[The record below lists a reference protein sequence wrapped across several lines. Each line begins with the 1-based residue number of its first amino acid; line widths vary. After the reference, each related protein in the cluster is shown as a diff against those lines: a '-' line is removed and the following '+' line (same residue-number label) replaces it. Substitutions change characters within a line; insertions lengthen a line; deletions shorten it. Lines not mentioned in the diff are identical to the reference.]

1 METLSLA
8 ARARGLALVSVDESF
23 RDRHIC
29 IVGLGYVGLTLAA
42 TMASVG
48 FRVTGIEVRSSVLD
62 MLRAGQPH
70 FQEPG
75 LNQMLAQG
83 FEDGFLEWCGEIP
96 KCCKASVYIITV
108 GTPLNEHGSVNLDMI
123 ERVTREIA
131 GRAKPGSLVIL
142 RSTVMIG
149 TTRKLVLP
157 ILQELGVDLSVA
169 FCPERTIE
177 GQALRE
183 LRELP
188 QIVGAP
194 DLQTLMRAT
203 QIFQFLTSTIVRVS
217 SFEAAEM
224 IKLID
229 NVQRDV
235 LFALANE
242 VSLMCDA
249 IGISADEVIRSG
261 KLGYARHVVPLPGPV
276 GGPCLSKDSYILA
289 QGIAGAG
296 VVPEIALTSR
306 KRNEEQL
313 RGVADTLK
321 GWTNRLT
328 GFPMKP
334 VITLLGLAFKGRPA
348 TDDIRGTTAKPILEA
363 LRVAYPTAKFRG
375 YDAVVTAHDISI
387 FGIAP
392 VDTLEHGFR
401 GASLV
406 LILNN
411 HPLFENLP
419 LSHLGRLMRPPGI
432 IYDLW
437 HHYKAQELRL
447 PPDIGYA
454 ALGSHSTAH
463 LPVSPGSTRARG
475 H

>member
-1 METLSLA
+1 
-8 ARARGLALVSVDESF
+8 LVTVDESF
-23 RDRHIC
+23 CDRQIC

-48 FRVTGIEVRSSVLD
+48 FRAMGIEIRSSVLE
-62 MLRAGQPH
+62 MLRCGQSH
-70 FQEPG
+70 FHEPG
-75 LNQMLAQG
+75 LNDMLAQG
-83 FEDGFLEWCGEIP
+83 MADGLLEWHPEIP
-96 KCCKASVYIITV
+96 KDCEASVYIITV
-108 GTPLNEHGSVNLDMI
+108 GTPLGEDGRVRLDMI

-131 GRAKPGSLVIL
+131 RSARPGSLVIL

-149 TTRKLVLP
+149 TTRNLVLP
-157 ILQELGVDLSVA
+157 ILEETGAALQVA

-188 QIVGAP
+188 QIVGAS
-194 DLQTLMRAT
+194 DLQTIMRAT
-203 QIFQFLTSTIVRVS
+203 QIFQFLTSTIVRVG
-217 SFEAAEM
+217 SFETAEM

-249 IGISADEVIRSG
+249 IGISADEVVRSG
-261 KLGYARHVVPLPGPV
+261 KLGYVRHVVPSPGPV

-289 QGIAGAG
+289 QGVAPAG

-306 KRNEEQL
+306 KLNEQQLGGVAETL
-313 RGVADTLK
+313 RG
-321 GWTNRLT
+321 WTDGLT
-328 GFPMKP
+328 GFPIKP

-348 TDDIRGTTAKPILEA
+348 TDDIRGTTAKPILDA
-363 LRVAYPTAKFRG
+363 LRDAYPTAEFRG
-375 YDAVVTAHDISI
+375 FDAVVPAHDIAG

-392 VDTLEHGFR
+392 VDSLEDGFR
-401 GASLV
+401 GANLV

-411 HPLFENLP
+411 HPVFENLP
-419 LSHLGRLMRPPGI
+419 LSHLARLMRAPGI

-454 ALGSHSTAH
+454 AMGSHSTGR
-463 LPVSPGSTRARG
+463 LPRG
-475 H
+475 ANY

>member
-1 METLSLA
+1 MVT
-8 ARARGLALVSVDESF
+8 VDKSF
-23 RDRHIC
+23 HDRQIC

-48 FRVTGIEVRSSVLD
+48 FRVMGIEISSSVLE
-62 MLRAGQPH
+62 MLRCGQSH
-70 FQEPG
+70 FHEPG
-75 LNQMLAQG
+75 LNEMLALG
-83 FEDGFLEWCGEIP
+83 MEDGLLEWHREIP
-96 KCCKASVYIITV
+96 KDCEASVYIITV
-108 GTPLNEHGSVNLDMI
+108 GTPLDRHGKVRLDMI

-131 GRAKPGSLVIL
+131 RCAKPRSLVLL

-149 TTRKLVLP
+149 TTRNLVLP
-157 ILQELGVDLSVA
+157 ILEETGMGLQLA

-183 LRELP
+183 LRQLP
-188 QIVGAP
+188 QIVGAS
-194 DLQTLMRAT
+194 DLQTIMRAT
-203 QIFQFLTSTIVRVS
+203 QIFQFLTSTIVRVG
-217 SFEAAEM
+217 SFETAEM

-249 IGISADEVIRSG
+249 IGISADEVVRSG
-261 KLGYARHVVPLPGPV
+261 KLGYVRHVVPLPGPV

-289 QGIAGAG
+289 EGVAEAG
-296 VVPEIALTSR
+296 VVPEIALTSW
-306 KRNEEQL
+306 KLNEQQL
-313 RGVADTLK
+313 RGVAETLQ
-321 GWTNRLT
+321 GWTDRLT

-348 TDDIRGTTAKPILEA
+348 TDDIRGTTAKPILDA
-363 LRVAYPTAKFRG
+363 LRDTYPTAEFRG
-375 YDAVVTAHDISI
+375 FDAVVPAHDIAG

-392 VDTLEHGFR
+392 VDSLEDGFR
-401 GASLV
+401 GANLV

-411 HPLFENLP
+411 HPVFENLP
-419 LSHLGRLMRPPGI
+419 LSHLARLMGAPGI

-454 ALGSHSTAH
+454 AMGSHNTGR
-463 LPVSPGSTRARG
+463 LPVSRG
-475 H
+475 ANY